1 MSQET
6 DDEWDMEGSDLEW
19 DKDEESINQRR
30 MELAKRRTE
39 IAQLSDE
46 ITHMEQI
53 QKQEL
58 ENKQYGSGYYT
69 IDRDVLEDIEE
80 IIWTKTKRYPN
91 WKKFVDESLKN
102 MITFWQRPQEMVS
115 ISGKL
120 WKDMTDEM
128 KQEIKKNAPDF
139 YYQMDENFGLHNK
152 VATTVSGI
160 HHARTKL
167 SNVKF
172 QKPENILYGY
182 YNSEKDTYHTDVI
195 HETYNRFFPLKLL
208 VTTLASMINKTIN
221 VPGHTEW
228 VSYEE
233 FSKEALEFAQEISNK
248 LKKIKSTAGRNERIS
263 TGLPIGYPH
272 QTNPDKIKTSDVRFL
287 KCFVGHKG
295 ATQVFAEKQIH
306 RGALNE
312 TGLVYIREKNKKL
325 EITLSKEGFKFYKM
339 KNPIID
345 GIHDIN
351 EENGSFKFTTNDE
364 DYVESKAFS
373 NEEKN
378 FIMKN
383 IITKFPLE
391 DKIVESIVSDMSD
404 GKERNHHEI
413 DDIITKK
420 TGNGDEYDKLSKE
433 VQDKIKAYRMATMGR
448 LAEIGVV
455 DWKIRKGNSGNAES
469 FYLINTK

>member
-1 MSQET
+1 LRQET
-6 DDEWDMEGSDLEW
+6 EHDNEARQARIEQRKMDLA
-19 DKDEESINQRR
+19 
-30 MELAKRRTE
+30 ELATKQN
-39 IAQLSDE
+39 QLMDE
-46 ITHMEQI
+46 IGHLEVLH
-53 QKQEL
+53 KREL
-58 ENKQYGSGYYT
+58 ENEQYGKPNYT
-69 IDRDVLEDIEE
+69 VEKDVLEDIEE
-80 IIWTKTKRYPN
+80 IITTKTRRYPN
-91 WKKFVDESLKN
+91 WNKFVDESLKN

-160 HHARTKL
+160 HQARKIL
-167 SNVKF
+167 SNIKF
-172 QKPENILYGY
+172 QIPENILYGY
-182 YNSEKDTYHTDVI
+182 YNSEKKTYHTDVI

-208 VTTLASMINKTIN
+208 VTTLASMIHKSIN

-228 VSYEE
+228 IGYEE

-272 QTNPDKIKTSDVRFL
+272 QKDPDKIKTSDVRFL

-325 EITLSKEGFKFYKM
+325 EITLSKEGFEFYKM

-351 EENGSFKFTTNDE
+351 KENGDFKFNTNDE
-364 DYVESKAFS
+364 DHVESKAFS

-378 FIMKN
+378 FIIKN

-391 DKIVESIVSDMSD
+391 DKIVKGIVSDMSD

-413 DDIITKK
+413 DDIITK
-420 TGNGDEYDKLSKE
+420 TVNEYDKLSKE
-433 VQDKIKAYRMATMGR
+433 DQVKDYGYIRMATMGR

-455 DWKIRKGNSGNAES
+455 NWEIRKGNSGNAES
-469 FYLINTK
+469 FYSINTK

>member
-1 MSQET
+1 
-6 DDEWDMEGSDLEW
+6 
-19 DKDEESINQRR
+19 
-30 MELAKRRTE
+30 
-39 IAQLSDE
+39 
-46 ITHMEQI
+46 
-53 QKQEL
+53 
-58 ENKQYGSGYYT
+58 
-69 IDRDVLEDIEE
+69 
-80 IIWTKTKRYPN
+80 
-91 WKKFVDESLKN
+91 
-102 MITFWQRPQEMVS
+102 
-115 ISGKL
+115 
-120 WKDMTDEM
+120 
-128 KQEIKKNAPDF
+128 
-139 YYQMDENFGLHNK
+139 
-152 VATTVSGI
+152 
-160 HHARTKL
+160 
-167 SNVKF
+167 
-172 QKPENILYGY
+172 
-182 YNSEKDTYHTDVI
+182 
-195 HETYNRFFPLKLL
+195 
-208 VTTLASMINKTIN
+208 MINKTIN

-228 VSYEE
+228 VDYED
-233 FSKEALEFAQEISNK
+233 FKKEALEFAQEISNK

-272 QTNPDKIKTSDVRFL
+272 QKDPDKIKTSDIRFL

-295 ATQVFAEKQIH
+295 ATQVFAGKPVH

-345 GIHDIN
+345 GIYDIN

-373 NEEKN
+373 NKEKN

-391 DKIVESIVSDMSD
+391 DKIVKNIVSDMSD

-420 TGNGDEYDKLSKE
+420 TGNGDEYNKLSKE

>member
-1 MSQET
+1 MHQLIVC
-6 DDEWDMEGSDLEW
+6 D
-19 DKDEESINQRR
+19 QRR
-30 MELAKRRTE
+30 MSETNFDTGVLVELAATKDDVR
-39 IAQLSDE
+39 S
-46 ITHMEQI
+46 
-53 QKQEL
+53 EL
-58 ENKQYGSGYYT
+58 G
-69 IDRDVLEDIEE
+69 VLEQKLKEIESRE
-80 IIWTKTKRYPN
+80 HQLKEEYHRQEYTNYKINPSTMEKIQGIVNDVKRYVT
-91 WKKFVDESLKN
+91 WEQFVDESLKN
-102 MITFWQRPQEMVS
+102 TITMWREPNKMIEIGAELWNDLTQEM
-115 ISGKL
+115 
-120 WKDMTDEM
+120 KD
-128 KQEIKKNAPDF
+128 EIKDKVPEYYYSMDQQFGTHDKIATMKKEIKVVKAKLFKHKFPVPKNTVLGF
-139 YYQMDENFGLHNK
+139 Y
-152 VATTVSGI
+152 
-160 HHARTKL
+160 
-167 SNVKF
+167 
-172 QKPENILYGY
+172 
-182 YNSEKDTYHTDVI
+182 SEKSGAMYPYI

-208 VTTLASMINKTIN
+208 VTTLASMIHKTIN

-228 VSYEE
+228 VGYEE

-272 QTNPDKIKTSDVRFL
+272 QKDPDKIKTSDVRFL

-325 EITLSKEGFKFYKM
+325 EITLSKEGFEFYKM

-351 EENGSFKFTTNDE
+351 KDNGSFKFKTNDE
-364 DYVESKAFS
+364 DHVESKAFS

-383 IITKFPLE
+383 IIAKFPLE
-391 DKIVESIVSDMSD
+391 DKIVKGIVSDMSN
-404 GKERNHHEI
+404 GKEKNHHEI

-455 DWKIRKGNSGNAES
+455 NWEIRKGNSGNAES
-469 FYLINTK
+469 FYSINTK

>member
-1 MSQET
+1 MRQET
-6 DDEWDMEGSDLEW
+6 EHDNEARQARIE
-19 DKDEESINQRR
+19 QRR
-30 MELAKRRTE
+30 IDLADLAMKQKEMLAELDHLE
-39 IAQLSDE
+39 DLHQ
-46 ITHMEQI
+46 
-53 QKQEL
+53 QEL
-58 ENKQYGSGYYT
+58 ENEQYGKPNYT
-69 IDRDVLEDIEE
+69 VEKDVLEDIEE
-80 IIWTKTKRYPN
+80 IITTKTRRYPN

-102 MITFWQRPQEMVS
+102 MITFWQRPQDMAP
-115 ISGKL
+115 ITGKL
-120 WKDMTDEM
+120 WKDMTVDM

-152 VATTVSGI
+152 VATTVSRI
-160 HHARTKL
+160 HQARKIL

-172 QKPENILYGY
+172 QMPENILYGY
-182 YNSEKDTYHTDVI
+182 YNSEKKTYHTDVI

-208 VTTLASMINKTIN
+208 VTTLASMIHKSIN

-228 VSYEE
+228 IGYEE

-272 QTNPDKIKTSDVRFL
+272 QKDPDKIKTSDVRFL

-295 ATQVFAEKQIH
+295 ATQVFAGKPVH

-325 EITLSKEGFKFYKM
+325 EITLSKEGFEFYKM

-391 DKIVESIVSDMSD
+391 DKIVKNIVSDMSD

-413 DDIITKK
+413 DDIITK
-420 TGNGDEYDKLSKE
+420 TVNEDEYDKLSKE
-433 VQDKIKAYRMATMGR
+433 EQDKIKAYRMATMGR